1 VLQVQQQQQLG
12 SVLFQYWLK
21 PKNKEL
27 SEKKFF
33 VPPTFYSVIFKYFS
47 FRLFYFIAFLWT
59 FFTLKLLLFV
69 TAQLFILEF
78 SFEFLSNCYMR
89 GVI

>member
-1 VLQVQQQQQLG
+1 MDAPLQRRKQNHANISRKLYFSSTQPIHFSPQSISFGPFIFCSQVLQVQQQQQLG

-47 FRLFYFIAFLWT
+47 F
-59 FFTLKLLLFV
+59 
-69 TAQLFILEF
+69 
-78 SFEFLSNCYMR
+78 
-89 GVI
+89 